1 MADETAHDDDNP
13 VQELEIKLAFQ
24 DHKIAALDELVRAL
38 AARLDKTERELAELK
53 QAVRSP
59 ELPLGP
65 PTEIPPHY

>member
-1 MADETAHDDDNP
+1 MADETDPDGDAP
-13 VQELEIKLAFQ
+13 AR
-24 DHKIAALDELVRAL
+24 LDELVRAL

-53 QAVRSP
+53 QAARSP